1 MARSLLTHAFRALAL
16 TAVLALTGTGL
27 TACSRPHDHNSDL
40 SSCEVLARYAPKD
53 GAGGDVGAAQEHP
66 KRRCTRHVR
75 HDSRSRRRHR
85 AADDRRVNIP
95 PKCSFRPR
103 GIKSDE
109 LGRGPETA
117 F

>member
-53 GAGGDVGAAQEHP
+53 GASGSVKIATALTGTEGERFEQSLARFEECTGIDVVHEGSDKLEENL
-66 KRRCTRHVR
+66 RG
-75 HDSRSRRRHR
+75 R
-85 AADDRRVNIP
+85 AAGTTDLE
-95 PKCSFRPR
+95 C
-103 GIKSDE
+103 
-109 LGRGPETA
+109 
-117 F
+117 